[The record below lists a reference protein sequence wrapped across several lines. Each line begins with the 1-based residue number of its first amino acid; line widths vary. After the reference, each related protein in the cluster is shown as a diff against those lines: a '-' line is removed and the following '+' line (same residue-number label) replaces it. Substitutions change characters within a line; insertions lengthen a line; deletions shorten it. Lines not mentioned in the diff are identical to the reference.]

1 MKGIRKIFE
10 SIKKSFR
17 FSPEEYER
25 RIEKDIEEIKQHLIK
40 EAEEEGSKIEI
51 KVRRVDSWLSSLND
65 DELIDEFLCFKANVD
80 EYGPYV
86 ASGYDMYVALGRE
99 IERRLE
105 KKELKK
111 ALSGD

>member
-25 RIEKDIEEIKQHLIK
+25 RIEKDIEEIKQRLIK
-40 EAEEEGSKIEI
+40 EAEEEGSKVEI
-51 KVRRVDSWLSSLND
+51 KVKRVDSWLSSLND
-65 DELIDEFLCFKANVD
+65 DELIDEFLCFKTNVD

-86 ASGYDMYVALGRE
+86 ASGYSMYVGTAKE
-99 IERRLE
+99 IERRLLR
-105 KKELKK
+105 KELKK
-111 ALSGD
+111 ALSGE

>member
-25 RIEKDIEEIKQHLIK
+25 RIEKDIEEIEQRLIK
-40 EAEEEGSKIEI
+40 EAEEGSKVEI
-51 KVRRVDSWLSSLND
+51 KARRVDSWLSSLND
-65 DELIDEFLCFKANVD
+65 DELIDEFLYFKLNVD

-86 ASGYDMYVALGRE
+86 AGGYGMYMECMYYWVE
-99 IERRLE
+99 
-105 KKELKK
+105 
-111 ALSGD
+111 S